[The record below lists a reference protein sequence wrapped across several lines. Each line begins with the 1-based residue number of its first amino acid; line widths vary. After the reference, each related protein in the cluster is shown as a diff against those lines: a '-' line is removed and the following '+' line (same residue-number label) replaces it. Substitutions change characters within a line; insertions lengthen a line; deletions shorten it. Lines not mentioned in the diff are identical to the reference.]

1 MLKMKVHFV
10 IVNLFTMLFFDKI
23 LSLCSKFSFE
33 PEFKWTLVN
42 CINLVSSLMMCCQIR
57 VLK

>member
-1 MLKMKVHFV
+1 VNMLKMKVHFV

-33 PEFKWTLVN
+33 PEFKWP
-42 CINLVSSLMMCCQIR
+42 
-57 VLK
+57 